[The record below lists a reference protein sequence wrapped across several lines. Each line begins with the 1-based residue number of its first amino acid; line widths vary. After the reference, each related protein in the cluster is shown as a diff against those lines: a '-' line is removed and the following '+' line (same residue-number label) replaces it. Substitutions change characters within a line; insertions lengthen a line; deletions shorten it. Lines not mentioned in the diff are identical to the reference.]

1 MQPHSSTTPFGRR
14 SLTLA
19 HVATQ
24 ATAKARPPDKAV
36 HKWQV
41 FRAICTAKARIGVS
55 ERALAVLDALLS
67 FHPETTLSG
76 EGLIV
81 FPSNQQL
88 ALRAHGMPP
97 ATLRRHLAALVD
109 CGLIIRRDSP
119 NGKRF
124 ARKGQ
129 GGTIEMAFG
138 FDLGPLVARAE
149 EFEAW
154 AEEVRAEER
163 ALRLVRERI
172 TLCRRDIA
180 KMIATGV
187 EEGVPTRRA
196 GRGPSDW
203 TEVHGL
209 YRSILDRIPRTA
221 AREELEPIANDL
233 TLLAAEI
240 LTLLESHVK
249 TSNSSASESQTER
262 HIQNSNPNPLIDL
275 EPGSQ
280 ESRGHE
286 VRASRG
292 TLETST
298 TGISPRD
305 GARGLPGYRGLR
317 QGRNFELA
325 RFAGDCGGGALD
337 AGDQSQR
344 LGGGAIGHGGTAR
357 RDRRRRD
364 PAARRG
370 NHQRRRLPQGT
381 DAKSR
386 GRRIHPRADADGVD
400 RQQETRKEEGYLLK
414 SEQRRANSTSSSP
427 STERR
432 SSPSSN
438 CMKRWRA
445 ARRAT
450 SCAA

>member
-1 MQPHSSTTPFGRR
+1 MEPHQSTTPFGRR

-19 HVATQ
+19 HVASQ

-55 ERALAVLDALLS
+55 ERPLAVLDALLS

-124 ARKGQ
+124 ARKGR

-138 FDLGPLVARAE
+138 FDLSPLVARAE

-154 AEEVRAEER
+154 AEDVRAEER

-180 KMIATGV
+180 KMVATGI

-196 GRGPSDW
+196 GQGPSDW
-203 TEVHGL
+203 SEIHGL
-209 YRSILDRIPRTA
+209 YRGILDRIPRTA
-221 AREELEPIANDL
+221 TRVELEPIAADL
-233 TLLAAEI
+233 TLLADEI
-240 LTLLESHVK
+240 LILLESHVK
-249 TSNSSASESQTER
+249 SLDSSASESQTER
-262 HIQNSNPNPLIDL
+262 HIQNSNPTPPIDL
-275 EPGSQ
+275 EPGLQ
-280 ESRGHE
+280 ESRAPKSEPQAEPSRPPEQGFPLGMVLDACPDIVDYAKGGISNWRDLLIVAAV
-286 VRASRG
+286 VRSM
-292 TLETST
+292 L
-298 TGISPRD
+298 GISPSAWEAAQSVM
-305 GARGLPGYRGLR
+305 G
-317 QGRNFELA
+317 EL
-325 RFAGDCGGGALD
+325 
-337 AGDQSQR
+337 
-344 LGGGAIGHGGTAR
+344 
-357 RDRRRRD
+357 
-364 PAARRG
+364 PAAIVVAAILQRG
-370 NHQRRRLPQGT
+370 AAITSAGGYLREL
-381 DAKSR
+381 
-386 GRRIHPRADADGVD
+386 
-400 RQQETRKEEGYLLK
+400 TRKAEVGEFTLGPMLMALIGGRK
-414 SEQRRANSTSSSP
+414 REKKRA
-427 STERR
+427 
-432 SSPSSN
+432 
-438 CMKRWRA
+438 
-445 ARRAT
+445 
-450 SCAA
+450 